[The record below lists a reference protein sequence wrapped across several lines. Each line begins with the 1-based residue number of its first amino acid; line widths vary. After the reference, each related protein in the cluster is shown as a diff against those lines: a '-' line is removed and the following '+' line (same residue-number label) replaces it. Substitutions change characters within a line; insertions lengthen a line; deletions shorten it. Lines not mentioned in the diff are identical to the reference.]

1 MNAKTTFQN
10 IVEGIFVERV
20 FLFRNTKREK
30 SWVEFPAFFPNIN
43 LLCICF
49 VWWILITIK
58 PFYTFEET
66 RLQPKDTLL
75 MHLALT
81 QYLIYTIKCF
91 LYRFHA
97 ELKRLDIVIQIDVL
111 INPLEIALCFSR
123 LKLLLF

>member
-1 MNAKTTFQN
+1 MQKQHFKISSKGFCRT
-10 IVEGIFVERV
+10 R

-49 VWWILITIK
+49 VWWILIKIK
-58 PFYTFEET
+58 PFYTIEET